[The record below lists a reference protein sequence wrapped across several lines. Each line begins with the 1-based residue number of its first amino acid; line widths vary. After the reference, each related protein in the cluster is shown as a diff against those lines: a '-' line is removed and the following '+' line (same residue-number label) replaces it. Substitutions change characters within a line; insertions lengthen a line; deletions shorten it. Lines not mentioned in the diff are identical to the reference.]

1 MQNNPKAGDEF
12 IINHVHQ
19 LFRAKNDSEMFS
31 QMVWISFLYTLT
43 VLVSMLF
50 FPAPYGRYSSN
61 KFGFMLPGRIS
72 WIIQE
77 CPSCVVPIVLLF
89 TTSSTCWQ
97 SPVNKILIV
106 CYISHY
112 INRSIIYPL
121 TTRGAKPSPFG
132 PFISA
137 VIFCVF
143 NGFMQSHY
151 LLNYNCYDPQ
161 WLTSPNFIIGMAL
174 FFIGMFINIQ
184 SDQLLIHLRKA
195 GEKGYKIP
203 TGGLFD
209 YVSGANFLGEIIE
222 WFGFALA
229 SWSSVSFVFA
239 FFSASFLSLRA
250 WHHHKFYLSK
260 FEDYPRSRKI
270 LIPFIL

>member
-50 FPAPYGRYSSN
+50 FPAPYGETFTNIYIERSFFHPIVSQNSGRYSSN

-112 INRSIIYPL
+112 INRY
-121 TTRGAKPSPFG
+121 
-132 PFISA
+132 A
-137 VIFCVF
+137 V
-143 NGFMQSHY
+143 
-151 LLNYNCYDPQ
+151 
-161 WLTSPNFIIGMAL
+161 
-174 FFIGMFINIQ
+174 
-184 SDQLLIHLRKA
+184 
-195 GEKGYKIP
+195 
-203 TGGLFD
+203 
-209 YVSGANFLGEIIE
+209 
-222 WFGFALA
+222 
-229 SWSSVSFVFA
+229 
-239 FFSASFLSLRA
+239 
-250 WHHHKFYLSK
+250 
-260 FEDYPRSRKI
+260 
-270 LIPFIL
+270 

>member
-161 WLTSPNFIIGMAL
+161 WLTSPNFIIGKPL
-174 FFIGMFINIQ
+174 YKFTCSNIN
-184 SDQLLIHLRKA
+184 LLIFNFRNGVIFYRNVYQHSIGSVTDSPAQSWRERIQDTDRRSVRLCFR
-195 GEKGYKIP
+195 
-203 TGGLFD
+203 
-209 YVSGANFLGEIIE
+209 SQFLGRNHRMV
-222 WFGFALA
+222 WFCSGLVEFCQFCVRILQCVFPKSQSVA
-229 SWSSVSFVFA
+229 SS
-239 FFSASFLSLRA
+239 
-250 WHHHKFYLSK
+250 
-260 FEDYPRSRKI
+260 
-270 LIPFIL
+270 